1 MSITIYSS
9 HFHHYFS
16 RNYFCYQYFNVSYIS
31 ISISLTVIV
40 DYYLVDWSSLS
51 EVTSSVLYIYFFRF
65 ERKDLRNVMSILSH
79 MFLHG
84 ADSLFISA

>member
-1 MSITIYSS
+1 M
-9 HFHHYFS
+9 
-16 RNYFCYQYFNVSYIS
+16 
-31 ISISLTVIV
+31 SISLTVIV

-65 ERKDLRNVMSILSH
+65 EKKDLHNVMSILNYCH